1 MNLHFFEDAEAE
13 FSKAAF
19 YYEDQQP
26 GLGKRYRDEIVNV
39 LSRIIQA
46 LFYGE
51 NPFARFKQ
59 LTKIFSRDL
68 FHAASSR
75 IRPVL

>member
-26 GLGKRYRDEIVNV
+26 GLGKRYRDEIA
-39 LSRIIQA
+39 SQSTGRI
-46 LFYGE
+46 LE
-51 NPFARFKQ
+51 
-59 LTKIFSRDL
+59 LT
-68 FHAASSR
+68 A
-75 IRPVL
+75 